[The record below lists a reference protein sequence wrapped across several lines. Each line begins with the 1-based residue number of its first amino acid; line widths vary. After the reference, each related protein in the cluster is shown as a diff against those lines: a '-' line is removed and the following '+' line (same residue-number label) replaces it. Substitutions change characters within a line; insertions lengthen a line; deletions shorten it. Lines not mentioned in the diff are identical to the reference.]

1 VQTSRRPSAARAKS
15 AKRGGHSRS
24 LRRLAAFGLS
34 LCLAGTLALAVASAG
49 GSTAA
54 PATASSSLAATRV
67 RDLPPP
73 ARSLMARRQDRR
85 ADAERLTAF
94 PATVTASGG
103 RVRLRASVRDAVRC
117 HFHAAGRVRLL
128 RATRRCSSSAASITI
143 RVPRNGAGVRR
154 RYVVYLTVVS
164 RRGARR
170 TIRDVI
176 LQRREATAPGGNGR
190 TPGETAAS
198 GTHTSGSQASAPQSA
213 GSSAADQSGSGG
225 QGSAP
230 LVTNQPAG
238 ENVQPGS
245 PVTLA
250 ASASGTPAPSV
261 QWQVSA
267 DGGTTWVDTASS
279 FVASA
284 ADSGRQYRA
293 VFSNSAGTVTTNPVT
308 LTVAPLSTTNFS
320 GYIDYAGS
328 GQSFT
333 SVSAAWTVPTVTC
346 QPGETSWAAQWPGIG
361 DATTV
366 QQDGTETDCENGSPV
381 YWAWYE
387 MYGDSAVNNGYAFPL
402 PGNTYPVSPGDAMT
416 GSVSVSGST
425 WQLSLGDL
433 TANWSFSIQFPSPA
447 GGLSQGSAE
456 WMVEDPD
463 GCVPQCQTLAQYSPV
478 QFASATA
485 TENGQGGPISAFPAT
500 ALQIVQNSTLLSAP
514 AVLDPTGDGFTD
526 SWYAS

>member
-1 VQTSRRPSAARAKS
+1 VANADQSATARAS
-15 AKRGGHSRS
+15 ATTS
-24 LRRLAAFGLS
+24 
-34 LCLAGTLALAVASAG
+34 LAV
-49 GSTAA
+49 
-54 PATASSSLAATRV
+54 TRV
-67 RDLPPP
+67 RDLAPP
-73 ARSLMARRQDRR
+73 ARSLMARRQERR

-103 RVRLRASVRDAVRC
+103 RVRLLASVRNAVRC
-117 HFHAAGRVRLL
+117 HFYSAGRVRLL
-128 RATRRCSSSAASITI
+128 RTTRRCSSSLASITI
-143 RVPRNGAGVRR
+143 RVPRNAAATRR
-154 RYVVYLTVVS
+154 HYVVYLTVVS

-176 LQRREATAPGGNGR
+176 LQRRQAAAPSAEGG
-190 TPGETAAS
+190 TAAS
-198 GTHTSGSQASAPQSA
+198 GQAGGGKTAASGVRTHSSGSQASAPQTAGSGTSNQSA
-213 GSSAADQSGSGG
+213 GAGGSGG
-225 QGSAP
+225 QASAP
-230 LVTNQPAG
+230 LVTSQPVG

-250 ASASGTPAPSV
+250 ATASGTPAPNV

-267 DGGTTWVDTASS
+267 DGGTTWLDTASS
-279 FVASA
+279 FIASA
-284 ADSGRQYRA
+284 ADNGHQYRA
-293 VFSNSAGTVTTNPVT
+293 VFSNAAGTVTTNPVT

-328 GQSFT
+328 GQSF
-333 SVSAAWTVPTVTC
+333 SYVSAAWTVPTVTC

-361 DATTV
+361 DVTTV

-387 MYGDSAVNNGYAFPL
+387 MYGDSAVNNGYAVQL
-402 PGNTYPVSPGDAMT
+402 PVNTYPVTPGDAMT

-425 WQLSLGDL
+425 WQLSLADL
-433 TANWSFSIQFPSPA
+433 TANWSFSIQIPAVA

-478 QFASATA
+478 QFTSATA
-485 TENGQGGPISAFPAT
+485 TENGQGGPISAFAAT
-500 ALQIVQNSTLLSAP
+500 ALQIEQNSTLLSAP
-514 AVLDPTGDGFTD
+514 AALDATGDGFTD
-526 SWYAS
+526 TWYSG